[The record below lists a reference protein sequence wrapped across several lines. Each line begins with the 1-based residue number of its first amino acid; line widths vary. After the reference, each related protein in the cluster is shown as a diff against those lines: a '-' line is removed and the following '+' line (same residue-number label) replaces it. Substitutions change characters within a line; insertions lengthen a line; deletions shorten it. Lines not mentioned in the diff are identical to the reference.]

1 MKNFKFFSDSE
12 IQILSDANKNK
23 NYHHLKTD
31 FEGFAKVMN
40 LEILNK
46 ILSMPGLWNNQNFKM
61 VLDRKAIGFN
71 EFVTDGH
78 KMGFS
83 KNCPDPNKVQD
94 YIRKGASLVLD
105 DIIYVLQNVKDVASE
120 LQKITWGKCQA
131 NLYFENRNI

>member
-71 EFVTDGH
+71 EFVTG
-78 KMGFS
+78 
-83 KNCPDPNKVQD
+83 
-94 YIRKGASLVLD
+94 
-105 DIIYVLQNVKDVASE
+105 SE
-120 LQKITWGKCQA
+120 FCS
-131 NLYFENRNI
+131 

>member
-78 KMGFS
+78 KMGLE
-83 KNCPDPNKVQD
+83 KIAPDPNKVQD
-94 YIRKGASLVLD
+94 YIRKGRHHL
-105 DIIYVLQNVKDVASE
+105 
-120 LQKITWGKCQA
+120 
-131 NLYFENRNI
+131 F